1 MALENAFTID
11 VEDFYQVEAFS
22 STIDRK
28 DWHSFESRVVA
39 NTDSILDQLDAHGIS
54 ATFFVLGCVA
64 QQHPEVVRN
73 IAQRGHEIASHGM
86 SHKLIYR
93 QEFDEFERETRDS
106 KALLEDLSQQEVLG
120 YRAATYSI
128 TKKSLWAL
136 DVIAETG
143 FVYDSSI
150 FPITHDRYGI
160 PEADTVPGTIRTPGG
175 ATIVEFPI
183 STVKT
188 RFFNIPVAGGGYFRL
203 FPYTLTRMGL
213 RQINSRNQE
222 FMFYLHPWEV
232 DPGQPVIPNIGI
244 TTRFRHY
251 VNISKCRQRLNRL
264 FEDFRFTTM
273 RGVLENKGLIA
284 GGNIVAPE

>member
-39 NTDSILDQLDAHGIS
+39 NTDSILDQLDSHGIT

>member
-22 STIDRK
+22 GTIKRE
-28 DWHSFESRVVA
+28 DWHRFESRVVA
-39 NTDSILDQLDAHGIS
+39 NTDSILDQLDTHGIT

-128 TKKSLWAL
+128 TRKSLWAL

-213 RQINSRNQE
+213 RQINKRNQE

-232 DPGQPVIPNIGI
+232 DPGQPVIPDISLS
-244 TTRFRHY
+244 TRFRHY
-251 VNISKCRQRLNRL
+251 VNISRCRQRLNRL

-284 GGNIVAPE
+284 GGNIVVP

>member
-1 MALENAFTID
+1 
-11 VEDFYQVEAFS
+11 
-22 STIDRK
+22 
-28 DWHSFESRVVA
+28 
-39 NTDSILDQLDAHGIS
+39 
-54 ATFFVLGCVA
+54 
-64 QQHPEVVRN
+64 
-73 IAQRGHEIASHGM
+73 M

-128 TKKSLWAL
+128 TRKSLWAL

-213 RQINSRNQE
+213 RQINKRNQE

-232 DPGQPVIPNIGI
+232 DPGQPVIPDISLS
-244 TTRFRHY
+244 TRFRHY
-251 VNISKCRQRLNRL
+251 VNISRCRQRLNRL

-284 GGNIVAPE
+284 GGNIVVP